1 METQMSIKWEM
12 ICQLQK
18 LWLFWIEN
26 KVMSQWQTT
35 DLLQITISIVLASI
49 KSPQADLIFW
59 TNSSKKRFK
68 ENRSSVLMT

>member
-49 KSPQADLIFW
+49 KSPQADLTFW